1 MSPEPPRIK
10 IAPSILSADLTRLG
24 AQVME
29 AVQAGADQIHID
41 VMDGRFVPNISFGLP
56 VVRAVRSVTSVPL
69 DVHLMVEEPASLI
82 PAFVEAGADIVTV
95 HVEACTHLH
104 RVVHLIKETGARAG
118 VALNPATPLSAIEEI
133 LPDVDLVLAMTVN
146 PGFPAQPFLPS
157 VVAKIERLRKMLD
170 HLGLKA
176 ELEVDGGISPATAGT
191 VAPPG
196 ARILVAGSAVF
207 TAPEGIAQAIA
218 RIRQSAI
225 AGPPI
230 G

>member
-41 VMDGRFVPNISFGLP
+41 VMDGHFVPNISFGLP

-69 DVHLMVEEPASLI
+69 DLHLMVDEPAHLI
-82 PAFVEAGADIVTV
+82 PAFVEAGADMVTV
-95 HVEACTHLH
+95 HVEACRHLH

-146 PGFPAQPFLPS
+146 PGFPAQAFLPS
-157 VVAKIERLRKMLD
+157 VVAKIERLRKLLD
-170 HLGLKA
+170 HRGLAA
-176 ELEVDGGISPATAGT
+176 ELEVDGGISPATAGLVT
-191 VAPPG
+191 SAG

-218 RIRQSAI
+218 RIRESAI
-225 AGPPI
+225 ARLSSE
-230 G
+230 

>member
-191 VAPPG
+191 VARAG